1 MLAVALG
8 LDKFRHF
15 LGRHFTVVTD
25 HNALVTLFNGNI
37 KKNKIL
43 FSRLIRWIDRTL
55 PFYFEIENMP
65 GPKSVWPTLSRHPD
79 GVASSVSVYDI
90 LFTVIKVRSINKS
103 LGYRNLDN
111 TIGVVKTKSR
121 KSNASPT
128 KNAICKC
135 GCETPPDEGG
145 TSCVQE
151 STNHMADICISECN
165 DRDEVKV
172 VKSISECKLSEC
184 QINFFSNLYSL

>member
-1 MLAVALG
+1 
-8 LDKFRHF
+8 
-15 LGRHFTVVTD
+15 
-25 HNALVTLFNGNI
+25 
-37 KKNKIL
+37 
-43 FSRLIRWIDRTL
+43 
-55 PFYFEIENMP
+55 MP
-65 GPKSVWPTLSRHPD
+65 GPKLSRHPD
-79 GVASSVSVYDI
+79 DVASSVSVYDN
-90 LFTVIKVRSINKS
+90 LFTVIKVRSINNS

-121 KSNASPT
+121 KSNDSAT

-135 GCETPPDEGG
+135 GCESPPDEGG

-172 VKSISECKLSEC
+172 VKSISECKFSEC
-184 QINFFSNLYSL
+184 QINFFPIRTLCNIPMASINLNKIKKSLLRHSKFTSGSSSKIEEVDKRLEAVTTGARDVKFNTVVSIPAAFGG